1 MVGKTVSHYRILEKL
16 GGGGMGVVYKAED
29 TQLGRPVALKFLVG
43 ERSALPRE
51 GQALPY
57 QYDSQALERFKREAR
72 AAAALN
78 HPNICTVYEIGE
90 HDGMPFIA
98 MEFLEGQSLKQRISA
113 DVGAR
118 RAVPLPLDT
127 LLDLATQ
134 IADALDAAHAKG
146 IVHRDIKPANIF
158 LTTRGQAKILDFG
171 LAKLAPSAVAALYES
186 RKEDGGHTPP
196 LQEGVT
202 ASIDPEQL
210 TTPGTTM
217 GTVAYMSPEQARGE
231 ELDAR
236 SDLFSCGA
244 VLYEMVTGKQAF
256 AGPTVAVTFNA
267 ILSQS
272 PAAPTTLNPELPP
285 KLEEIIT
292 KALEKDRDV
301 RYQSASELRA
311 DLKRLKRDTVSGIA
325 AAVSV
330 TRPAL
335 ARARSRRVGLALGA
349 AAVALLAAMGY
360 LIYQKTRP
368 QSTPVQRTLT
378 QLTFDPGL
386 EDEATWSPDGRFV
399 AYTSDRSGNFDIWVQ
414 PVAGGDAVQVTKDPA
429 HDWQPDWS
437 PDGNLIAFRSERG
450 GGGLFV
456 VPALGGLERMIS
468 PFGYRPRWSPDG
480 SKVLFSNALLE
491 LLDTPTRLYTVGL
504 DGNPPQE
511 ILPKILAGFQF
522 VGSVR
527 WPPDGKHL
535 SLFGRYAKKGF
546 GFWVVPL
553 AGGEPE
559 GGIAAPD
566 VAKQMEEARMDG
578 ASVREFLW
586 DPLGRGMY
594 WTAVSQGVRNVWKDA
609 MTDSGE
615 RLIRLT
621 TGPGADSSMAVSGD
635 GKKLAFTAR
644 TERPRIWS
652 LPFNP
657 IRGRVI
663 GKGQPITAPGMDA
676 SEPALSRDGKKLAF
690 LTERGG
696 KWELWEKSL
705 DDGRER
711 LVLADA
717 RQVSGPRWS
726 RDGRT
731 LMFNRRDYAKNEESA
746 FLLTPGR
753 VEQRLTSPKPPPW
766 GWGISDWS
774 PDGQWFLLVC
784 SERPAGG
791 RWQLCLA
798 PASVIPVAES
808 QARVLFADPHHDIY
822 NATYSPDGRWILF
835 QAVDTTTVG
844 VSKIA
849 VVPAT
854 GGQWTRVTEGKY
866 WDDKPGWSPDGR
878 TIYFLSKRGGFQ
890 NVWGIR
896 FDPVTGRPLGEPFQV
911 TTFDSPG
918 LMVQNFAKFSVAR
931 DRLLLPVTEVTG
943 NVWMLENVDR

>member
-1 MVGKTVSHYRILEKL
+1 MVGKTISHYRIVEEL

-29 TQLGRPVALKFLVG
+29 VRLGRLVALKFLPPDVAAG
-43 ERSALPRE
+43 FSPAQAPDAALKGGATRDP
-51 GQALPY
+51 
-57 QYDSQALERFKREAR
+57 QALERFKREAR
-72 AAAALN
+72 AASALN
-78 HPNICTVYEIGE
+78 HPNICVIYDIGE
-90 HDGMPFIA
+90 HEGQPFIA
-98 MEFLEGQSLKQRISA
+98 MEYLEGQTLKQQLT
-113 DVGAR
+113 VWAR
-118 RAVPLPLDT
+118 SRPAGLPLQIEP
-127 LLDLATQ
+127 LLDLAIQ
-134 IADALDAAHAKG
+134 IADALDAAHSKG
-146 IVHRDIKPANIF
+146 IIHRDVKPANIF
-158 LTTRGQAKILDFG
+158 VTTRGQAKILDFG
-171 LAKLAPSAVAALYES
+171 LAKLMPVGEGLHGPPAS
-186 RKEDGGHTPP
+186 R
-196 LQEGVT
+196 LQEAAT
-202 ASIDPEQL
+202 ASIEPQQL
-210 TTPGTTM
+210 TSPGVAI

-236 SDLFSCGA
+236 SDLFSFGA
-244 VLYEMVTGKQAF
+244 VLFEMATGRQAF

-292 KALEKDRDV
+292 KALEKDREL

-335 ARARSRRVGLALGA
+335 ARAKSRRVGLGLGV
-349 AAVALLAAMGY
+349 AAVALLAAMSY
-360 LIYQKTRP
+360 LIHQKTRP
-368 QSTPVQRTLT
+368 QPPPVYRPLT

-386 EDEATWSPDGRFV
+386 EDQATWSPDGRFV
-399 AYTSDRSGNFDIWVQ
+399 AYASDRSGNFDIWVQ
-414 PVAGGDAVQVTKDPA
+414 PVGGGNAIQVTKDPA
-429 HDWQPDWS
+429 QDWQPDWS

-480 SKVLFSNALLE
+480 TKLLFSNAFPEAL
-491 LLDTPTRLYTVGL
+491 TAIRLYTVGL

-511 ILPKILAGFQF
+511 ILPKVLAEFQF
-522 VGSVR
+522 VSSVR

-559 GGIAAPD
+559 GGIAPPGL
-566 VAKQMEEARMDG
+566 VKQMKEARMDG

-635 GKKLAFTAR
+635 GKKLAFTVR
-644 TERPRIWS
+644 TERTRIWS

-657 IRGRVI
+657 IGGRVV
-663 GKGQPITAPGMDA
+663 GKGQPITALGMDA
-676 SEPALSRDGKKLAF
+676 SGPALSRDGKKLAYV
-690 LTERGG
+690 TQRAG

-705 DDGRER
+705 DDGQER
-711 LVLADA
+711 LLLADE
-717 RQVSGPRWS
+717 RRVEGPRWS

-731 LMFNRRDYAKNEESA
+731 LAFSRKDYVKNEELA
-746 FLLTPGR
+746 FLLTPGG
-753 VEQRLTSPKPPPW
+753 VERRLTSPKPPPS

-774 PDGQWFLLVC
+774 PDGQWFLFMC
-784 SERPAGG
+784 TERPGG
-791 RWQLCLA
+791 DRWQLCLA
-798 PASVIPVAES
+798 PASVIPVVES
-808 QARVLFADPHHDIY
+808 QARVLLADPQHDIY

-835 QAVDTTTVG
+835 QAVDTTIVG
-844 VSKIA
+844 VSKIG

-854 GGQWTRVTEGKY
+854 GGQWTRIAEGKY
-866 WDDKPGWSPDGR
+866 FDDKPVWSQDGK
-878 TIYFLSKRGGFQ
+878 TIYFLSNRGGFP
-890 NVWGIR
+890 NVWGVSY
-896 FDPVTGRPLGEPFQV
+896 DPSQGRATSAPFRVTSFE
-911 TTFDSPG
+911 SPG
-918 LMVQNFAKFSVAR
+918 LTVHYYSNISLSR
-931 DRLLLPVTEVTG
+931 DRLVLPVTEVSG
-943 NVWMLENVDR
+943 DIWMLEGVDR